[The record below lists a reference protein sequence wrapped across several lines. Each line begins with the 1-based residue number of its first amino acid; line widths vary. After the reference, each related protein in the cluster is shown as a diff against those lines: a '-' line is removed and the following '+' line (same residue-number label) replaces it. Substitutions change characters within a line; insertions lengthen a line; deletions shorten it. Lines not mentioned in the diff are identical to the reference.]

1 MRVSVIIPAWN
12 LVELTRACLRS
23 LAAHSAGAALEVLVV
38 DNGST
43 DATPEALPPLG
54 RELFG
59 AAFRL
64 LRMEENLGFA
74 RACNAGARAASGE
87 MLFFLNNDTLCTEG
101 WLPPLLGAF
110 KGRVGAVGPR
120 LLYPD
125 GRLQHCGITF
135 SPFFRVGH
143 LYESFPGDHPVI
155 NRPRPLQAITG
166 AALML
171 PAQLFREAG
180 GFFEGY
186 RNGYEDMDLC
196 LNLMAQGRKLAV
208 APESRIIHHTSAT
221 PGRFVHD
228 TANGELLMRRHGKHL
243 KPDLHL
249 LGRLDGYAMRLD
261 AGLSCWLELPE
272 GPARELAAA
281 TAQADGDAVAEA
293 LTREPLWRGGWLR
306 LMELREAEGRP
317 HEALAAGMRGLR
329 FFPAP
334 ELAARLQALTQPQGE
349 LAEFA
354 KDAAAIAAGIAPPTD
369 PARIAANRARL
380 KAARREAYS
389 RGDTALAEVLSG
401 ALSGQPRPESALIA
415 GKPGGPECPPA
426 DA

>member
-12 LVELTRACLRS
+12 LVELTTACLRS
-23 LAAHSAGAALEVLVV
+23 LAAHSAGADLEVLVV

-43 DATPEALPPLG
+43 DATPAALPPLG

-59 AAFRL
+59 ARFRL
-64 LRMEENLGFA
+64 LSMPENLGFA
-74 RACNAGARAASGE
+74 RACNAGAAAASGD

-101 WLPPLLGAF
+101 WLAPLLAAF

-143 LYESFPGDHPVI
+143 LYEFFPGDHPVI
-155 NRPRPLQAITG
+155 GRTRPLQAITG

-171 PAQLFREAG
+171 PAELFRELG

-196 LNLMAQGRKLAV
+196 LNLIAAGRKLAV
-208 APESRIIHHTSAT
+208 AAESRIIHHTSAT
-221 PGRFVHD
+221 PGRFMHD
-228 TANGELLMRRHGKHL
+228 TENGELLMRRHGKHL
-243 KPDLHL
+243 RPDLHL
-249 LGRLDGYAMRLD
+249 LGRLDGYAMKLD

-272 GPARELAAA
+272 TASHELAGA

-293 LTREPLWRGGWLR
+293 LAREPLWRGGWLR

-317 HEALAAGMRGLR
+317 REALGAGIEGLR

-334 ELAARLQALTQPQGE
+334 ELAARLQALAQPHGP

-354 KDAAAIAAGIAPPTD
+354 PEAAAIAAGIAPPTAPD
-369 PARIAANRARL
+369 RIAANRARL
-380 KAARREAYS
+380 KSARRDAYS

-401 ALSGQPRPESALIA
+401 ALEQQ
-415 GKPGGPECPPA
+415 
-426 DA
+426 

>member
-12 LVELTRACLRS
+12 LVEFTSACLRS
-23 LAAHSAGAALEVLVV
+23 LAAHSSGADLEVLVV

-43 DATPEALPPLG
+43 DATPVALPPLG

-59 AAFRL
+59 PAFRL

-74 RACNAGARAASGE
+74 RACNAGAQAATGE
-87 MLFFLNNDTLCTEG
+87 MLFFLNNDALCTEG
-101 WLPPLLGAF
+101 WLPPLLAAF
-110 KGRVGAVGPR
+110 KGRVAAAGPR

-143 LYESFPGDHPVI
+143 LYEFFPGDHPVI
-155 NRPRPLQAITG
+155 GHARPLQAITG

-196 LNLMAQGRKLAV
+196 LNLIAGGRKLAV
-208 APESRIIHHTSAT
+208 TSESRIIHHTSAT

-228 TANGELLMRRHGKHL
+228 TANGELLMRRHGKNL
-243 KPDLHL
+243 RPDLHL
-249 LGRLDGYAMRLD
+249 LGRLDGYVMRLD

-272 GPARELAAA
+272 AGARELAAA

-293 LTREPLWRGGWLR
+293 LIREPLWRGGWLR

-317 HEALAAGMRGLR
+317 REALAAGMQGLR
-329 FFPAP
+329 FFPAA
-334 ELAARLQALTQPQGE
+334 ELAARLQALTHPQGP

-354 KDAAAIAAGIAPPTD
+354 GDAAAIAAGIAPPTD
-369 PARIAANRARL
+369 PDRIAANRARL
-380 KAARREAYS
+380 KAARRDAYS
-389 RGDTALAEVLSG
+389 RGDTPLADVLNG
-401 ALSGQPRPESALIA
+401 ALRP
-415 GKPGGPECPPA
+415 
-426 DA
+426 